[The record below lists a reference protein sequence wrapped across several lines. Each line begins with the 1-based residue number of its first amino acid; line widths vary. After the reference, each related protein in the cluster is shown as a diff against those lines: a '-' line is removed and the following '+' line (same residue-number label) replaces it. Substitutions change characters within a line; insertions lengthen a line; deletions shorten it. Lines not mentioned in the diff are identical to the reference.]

1 MEEYQIIKF
10 ENEKISLD
18 VRVKPDKETVCL
30 TQKQMAVLFNVS
42 TDNIGLHIKNIFKE
56 GELDRS
62 VAEESSVTA
71 SDGKKYKTRLYN
83 LDMIISVGFR
93 VKSKNGII
101 FRKWANTVLKNY
113 LLKGYLVDNQRVLIT
128 QENYINL
135 KLEVDSLKTKVY
147 NIEKEINI
155 FQPNEKVFI
164 ENQTY
169 TAYLYINKLLREA
182 EKRIILIDGYLD
194 DSSLEFF
201 SNVSQNIEITLIT
214 HKVNRISEHILKRFK
229 KEFINTTIIENKSF
243 HDRFFIVDDAVYSIG
258 TSLNNLGKKLATIKV
273 MENTNAND
281 LITSILSEKNS
292 LI

>member
-1 MEEYQIIKF
+1 
-10 ENEKISLD
+10 
-18 VRVKPDKETVCL
+18 
-30 TQKQMAVLFNVS
+30 MAVLFNVS

-62 VAEESSVTA
+62 VSEESSVTA

-201 SNVSQNIEITLIT
+201 SNVSQNIKITLIT

-229 KEFINTTIIENKSF
+229 KEFVNIEIIENKSF
-243 HDRFFIVDDAVYSIG
+243 HDRFIIVDEVVYSLG
-258 TSLNNLGKKLATIKV
+258 TSLNNLGKKLTTIHL
-273 MENTNAND
+273 MENTNPNYVV
-281 LITSILSEKNS
+281 TNILNGKISKF
-292 LI
+292 

>member
-62 VAEESSVTA
+62 VSEESSVTA

-113 LLKGYLVDNQRVLIT
+113 LLKGYLVDNQRVLMT

-169 TAYLYINKLLREA
+169 TAYQYINKLLREA
-182 EKRIILIDGYLD
+182 EKQIILIDGYLD

-201 SNVSQNIEITLIT
+201 SNVS
-214 HKVNRISEHILKRFK
+214 HI
-229 KEFINTTIIENKSF
+229 
-243 HDRFFIVDDAVYSIG
+243 
-258 TSLNNLGKKLATIKV
+258 IKV
-273 MENTNAND
+273 
-281 LITSILSEKNS
+281 INS
-292 LI
+292 FNI

>member
-30 TQKQMAVLFNVS
+30 MQKQMAVLFNVS

-147 NIEKEINI
+147 NIKKEINI

-229 KEFINTTIIENKSF
+229 EEFINTTIIENKSF
-243 HDRFFIVDDAVYSIG
+243 HDRFFIVDDTVYSIG
-258 TSLNNLGKKLATIKV
+258 TSLNNLGKKLTTIKV

-281 LITSILSEKNS
+281 LITSILSKKNS

>member
-56 GELDRS
+56 GELDRP

-229 KEFINTTIIENKSF
+229 EEFINTTIIENKSF

-258 TSLNNLGKKLATIKV
+258 TSLNNLGKKLTTIKV

>member
-1 MEEYQIIKF
+1 MEEYQIINF

-155 FQPNEKVFI
+155 FQPNEKVF
-164 ENQTY
+164 Y
-169 TAYLYINKLLREA
+169 RK
-182 EKRIILIDGYLD
+182 
-194 DSSLEFF
+194 
-201 SNVSQNIEITLIT
+201 SNIHCL
-214 HKVNRISEHILKRFK
+214 
-229 KEFINTTIIENKSF
+229 
-243 HDRFFIVDDAVYSIG
+243 SIY
-258 TSLNNLGKKLATIKV
+258 K
-273 MENTNAND
+273 
-281 LITSILSEKNS
+281 
-292 LI
+292 

>member
-1 MEEYQIIKF
+1 MEEYQIIRF

-62 VAEESSVTA
+62 VAEDSSVTA

-182 EKRIILIDGYLD
+182 EKQIILIDGYLD

-214 HKVNRISEHILKRFK
+214 HKK
-229 KEFINTTIIENKSF
+229 
-243 HDRFFIVDDAVYSIG
+243 
-258 TSLNNLGKKLATIKV
+258 
-273 MENTNAND
+273 
-281 LITSILSEKNS
+281 
-292 LI
+292 

>member
-62 VAEESSVTA
+62 VSEESSVTA

-113 LLKGYLVDNQRVLIT
+113 LLKGYLVDNQRVLMT

-169 TAYLYINKLLREA
+169 TAYQYINKLLREA
-182 EKRIILIDGYLD
+182 EKQIILIDGYLD

-243 HDRFFIVDDAVYSIG
+243 HDRFFIVDDTVYSIG
-258 TSLNNLGKKLATIKV
+258 TSLNNLGKKLTTIKI
-273 MENTNAND
+273 MGNTNAND
-281 LITSILSEKNS
+281 LIGNILSEKNS

>member
-93 VKSKNGII
+93 VKSKNSTI

-201 SNVSQNIEITLIT
+201 SNVSQNIKITLIT

-229 KEFINTTIIENKSF
+229 KEFVNIEIIENKSF
-243 HDRFFIVDDAVYSIG
+243 HDRFIIVDEAVYSLG
-258 TSLNNLGKKLATIKV
+258 TSLNNLGKKLTTIHL
-273 MENTNAND
+273 MENTNPND
-281 LITSILSEKNS
+281 VVTNILNGKISKF
-292 LI
+292 